1 MLRGKFSGYNHHR
14 KATAKTLSEMLY
26 EIIYYNNMRT
36 TEILKEIERLPFQR
50 RIFLIEK
57 ALHTIR
63 EKEEYNELRHAANV
77 LYSNYKNDKELTIF
91 TNLDFES
98 FYEAR

>member
-1 MLRGKFSGYNHHR
+1 
-14 KATAKTLSEMLY
+14 
-26 EIIYYNNMRT
+26 MRT
-36 TEILKEIERLPFQR
+36 IEILKEIERLPFQK

-63 EKEEYNELRHAANV
+63 EKEENNELKYAANV
-77 LYSNYKNDKELTIF
+77 LYPDYKNDKELTIF